1 MTKKM
6 QKIFNN
12 LEEKLNSI
20 MFMYEMSWI
29 THESCVE
36 RITSELQDFDRFIL
50 SANVY
55 GAITETEYLT
65 AIIDID
71 KEWEKVAERFR
82 QI

>member
-12 LEEKLNSI
+12 LEEKLNSK
-20 MFMYEMSWI
+20 MFMYEMGWI
-29 THESCVE
+29 THENCVE

-55 GAITETEYLT
+55 GAITEAEYLT

-71 KEWEKVAERFR
+71 KEWEKVVERFR